1 MKKHICFLLLVCL
14 SWALGFGMFFGCGE
28 TEITKG
34 GMPPVQL
41 TVMVYSDSVPET
53 HFCKSIEV
61 KGAKRAVG
69 SFGRYWPGKQPVLT
83 VRFLNKNA
91 TREAHFRQAALEWE
105 KSCGLKFTYVTS
117 GKADI
122 RVRFDDG
129 NGSWSYIGTDAKS
142 ITGASTATLNVGWDG
157 LDVCL
162 HELGHAIGLQ
172 HEQSNPNKGICWNEQ
187 NVIKSLSGPPNNW
200 TLEQIKFNVFAKA
213 DPATVNAT
221 DWDAN
226 SIMQYSIPASWVC
239 DGKAIPG
246 GKAISEQDKKFIAS
260 AYPVATPTTTTLTP
274 EQRRQILNAADEIK
288 SVLQ

>member
-1 MKKHICFLLLVCL
+1 MLATI
-14 SWALGFGMFFGCGE
+14 SLGVYGCGE
-28 TEITKG
+28 PDVTKG

-41 TVMVYSDSVPET
+41 TVKLHSDSVPES
-53 HFCKSIEV
+53 HFCKTIEV

-69 SFGRYWPGKQPVLT
+69 SFGRYWPGKQPTLT

-91 TREAHFRQAALEWE
+91 TREAHFKNAALEWE
-105 KSCGLKFTYVTS
+105 KSCGLKFDYVAS

-129 NGSWSYIGTDAKS
+129 NGAWSYIGTDAKS

-187 NVIKSLSGPPNNW
+187 NVIKALSGPPNNW
-200 TLEQIKFNVFAKA
+200 SLDQIKFNVFAKS
-213 DPATVNAT
+213 DPETVNAT

-246 GKAISEQDKKFIAS
+246 GKTLSEQDKKFIAG
-260 AYPVATPTTTTLTP
+260 AYPVAEPTTITITP
-274 EQRRQILNAADEIK
+274 EQKRQILKAADEIK
-288 SVLQ
+288 TILQ